1 MNDDVKLCECIAVE
15 DDWLD
20 ISYTQRHYIEEE
32 QDALSLVRTSVFKK
46 RKKTLNNAKK
56 WIVRCFVAIFVI
68 GTLLAMRFV
77 ENGFI
82 GEIFATAKQGYS
94 QNVIQVISN
103 SQQRQSIINL
113 PINVTVDKVD
123 NGTVI
128 VSGGKVLLNFK
139 KGKVLETNN
148 DTVTVSVDD
157 NLQIVYSGLTKILV
171 NVGDEIAEQAVL
183 GKYVNTA
190 TVNLLYDG
198 EVVKDITTVNYS
210 LVWKI

>member
-1 MNDDVKLCECIAVE
+1 MNDDVKLCECVAVE

-46 RKKTLNNAKK
+46 RKKALNNAKK
-56 WIVRCFVAIFVI
+56 WIVRSFVAIFVI
-68 GTLLAMRFV
+68 GTLVAMRFV
-77 ENGFI
+77 QNGFM
-82 GEIFATAKQGYS
+82 GEVFAVAKAGYS

-123 NGTVI
+123 NGSVI

-139 KGKVLETNN
+139 KGKVLDTTK
-148 DTVTVSVDD
+148 DTVTISVDD

-171 NVGDEIAEQAVL
+171 NVGDELAEQAVL

>member
-128 VSGGKVLLNFK
+128 VSGGKVLLNVK
-139 KGKVLETNN
+139 KGKV
-148 DTVTVSVDD
+148 
-157 NLQIVYSGLTKILV
+157 
-171 NVGDEIAEQAVL
+171 
-183 GKYVNTA
+183 
-190 TVNLLYDG
+190 
-198 EVVKDITTVNYS
+198 
-210 LVWKI
+210 